1 MGSYLSLQGLAHSPV
16 VGPFLRE
23 KLTMLPGMQD
33 PRVNSCIKMD
43 CAKVVDTLDMEDLG
57 DKGSYPTKKT
67 MLEIQEVPILRWIPC
82 EAQQSH
88 WRQCGAFD
96 HQEGSLIDIKLFCIV
111 VCLASIMDV
120 HFPNIIKTVDLMAV
134 NWVSLI

>member
-1 MGSYLSLQGLAHSPV
+1 MIWKILEIRQFCAGFCLVSRSNFSFLHS
-16 VGPFLRE
+16 
-23 KLTMLPGMQD
+23 Q
-33 PRVNSCIKMD
+33 
-43 CAKVVDTLDMEDLG
+43 
-57 DKGSYPTKKT
+57 